1 MLVVC
6 SSSALASTSSLL
18 CQELKGD
25 EEAKEGGGG
34 RRRRRPLAGLL
45 PVPNKANIVV
55 LLSLV
60 PHGCLLLR
68 KGKRKAQAAQRRS
81 TRDILRS
88 RRALRGRLD
97 YGRALLLL
105 LLYGSPFSSQKCHA
119 NRNLQLD
126 YSLGGRNSSAIEL
139 LSFLC
144 ATQNNA
150 QILHSFERNDKYSRA
165 IQTVTIKT

>member
-6 SSSALASTSSLL
+6 SSSALASSSPLL

-34 RRRRRPLAGLL
+34 RRRRPLAGLL

-68 KGKRKAQAAQRRS
+68 KGKRKAQAAKRRS

-126 YSLGGRNSSAIEL
+126 YSLGGSNRAA
-139 LSFLC
+139 FLPLRYTKQC
-144 ATQNNA
+144 TNTA
-150 QILHSFERNDKYSRA
+150 FF
-165 IQTVTIKT
+165 